1 MGNWSGYGTSH
12 HAEVA
17 ELAGVSQA
25 TVSRALRGVGKVAP
39 KTRAK
44 VEAAADRLGFTLSK
58 SASSLAS
65 GKTMRV
71 VLLFSG
77 KLNEWFNANVLQGVC
92 EVLEPEATT
101 CRPHLSQAD
110 RRRSVTSHNCLK
122 IAMLTRSSF
131 RRSNSTNP
139 HVRNCVSPI
148 CDGRCEHSSRIVL
161 RRSHRC

>member
-92 EVLEPEATT
+92 EVLEPEGYDVSPTFVTGRQETERYFAQLPKN
-101 CRPHLSQAD
+101 RNAD
-110 RRRSVTSHNCLK
+110 A
-122 IAMLTRSSF
+122 III

-148 CDGRCEHSSRIVL
+148 C
-161 RRSHRC
+161 RRSV